1 MSEQQKRVLIITY
14 YWPPSGGSG
23 VQRWLKFAKYLPSNG
38 WQPVVYTPENPEF
51 PSIDPSLEK
60 DIPSSAIVIKRP
72 ILEPYS
78 FYKRFVGLKQNDRI
92 NTGFLSEKSKP
103 GKLEMFSRWIR
114 GNFFIPDARKFWIR
128 PSVRFL
134 KTYLHE
140 NPVDLIISTGPP
152 HSLHLIAQKIQ
163 KSTGTPWI
171 ADFRD
176 PWTNIDF
183 YEDLMLT
190 RFADKKHRRLE
201 KCVLEDAHHVLVV
214 GQTMKVEFSEII
226 PLDKITVLPNGFD
239 DDDEQYAKADVD
251 EKFSIA
257 HIGSFSPAR
266 NPESLWRVLS
276 EIVKEDSNFA
286 TDLII
291 RAVGTIDHGVQK
303 AITANGLDAFIERI
317 EYLPHDEVMREQQ
330 RAAVLMLVVN
340 RSKNAKGILTG
351 KVFEYLL
358 SGRPILAIGPTDGDL
373 AALMKEVGA
382 EPLVDYDDHAG
393 LKQRVQQLYANFKSR
408 QPLQAPDVSAYS
420 RSALTKKLS
429 GLMDKVCSVSDV
441 R

>member
-1 MSEQQKRVLIITY
+1 MREQQKRVMIITY

-38 WQPVVYTPENPEF
+38 WVPVVYTPENPEF

-60 DIPSSAIVIKRP
+60 DIPREAIVVKRP

-78 FYKRFVGLKQNDRI
+78 VYKRFVGLKKTDRI
-92 NTGFLSEKSKP
+92 NTGFLSEKKKV
-103 GKLEMFSRWIR
+103 GALEVFSRWVR
-114 GNFFIPDARKFWIR
+114 GNFFIPDARKFWIA

-134 KTYLHE
+134 NKYLTE

-152 HSLHLIAQKIQ
+152 HSLHLIAQRVHTKLGI
-163 KSTGTPWI
+163 PWI

-183 YEDLMLT
+183 YEDLHLT
-190 RFADKKHRRLE
+190 TWADRKHHRLE
-201 KCVLEDAHHVLVV
+201 RAVLQDAQHVLVV
-214 GQTMKVEFSEII
+214 GKTMKEEFSEIVD
-226 PLDKITVLPNGFD
+226 PGKITVLPNGFD
-239 DDDEQYAKADVD
+239 DEDQQLSTIAVD
-251 EKFSIA
+251 TKFSIA

-266 NPESLWRVLS
+266 NPQTLWEVLA
-276 EIVKEDSNFA
+276 ELIAEDPTFA
-286 TDLII
+286 GDLLI

-303 AITANGLDAFIERI
+303 AISDHQLNDYVERL
-317 EYLPHDEVMREQQ
+317 EYLPHDLVMREQQ

-358 SGRPILAIGPTDGDL
+358 SGRPILAIGPIDGDL
-373 AALMKEVGA
+373 AALMEEVGA
-382 EPLVDYDDHAG
+382 PKVIDYDDKAG
-393 LKQRVQQLYANFKSR
+393 LKNRINELYRDFKQKKGVPR
-408 QPLQAPDVSAYS
+408 QNVDVYS
-420 RSALTKKLS
+420 RSALTSRLS
-429 GLMDKVCSVSDV
+429 SLMDQVIQQ
-441 R
+441 